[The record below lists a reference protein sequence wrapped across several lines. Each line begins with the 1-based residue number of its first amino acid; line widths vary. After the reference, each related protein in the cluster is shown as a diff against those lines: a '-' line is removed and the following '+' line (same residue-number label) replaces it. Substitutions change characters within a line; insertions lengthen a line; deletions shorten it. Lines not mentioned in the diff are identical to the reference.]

1 MTYSLDSIAQLD
13 HSKDFA
19 RLHQKFHQF
28 NPLKVLRVDQF
39 EIRHS
44 NVLAWLLDPNE
55 NHQLGSFF
63 IKKLLS
69 RLIMRPENE
78 EKAEGWNFLSY
89 IYASFSDA
97 EVYREVKTET
107 NRYID
112 LLIIVP
118 SQKLVL
124 LIENKFHAGESLGQL
139 EDYLSYARKCF
150 EKDGY
155 TILPVFLTLA
165 SDAPS
170 FQDYWVL
177 DYYDVLEIIQSH
189 IEFNREAM
197 SDNVYDFLVYY
208 TAILQEQLVQDE
220 EANELALEVYQA
232 NQAAIDLLF
241 LSQHEEYRKQ
251 PRYRKVFEQM
261 TEITDEQKHALRKIY
276 EKKKQ
281 TIDFIFK
288 IGSNVLREAFLS
300 FVQLENIPEEVY
312 RAHIRVPNF
321 ILPEWQDF
329 AETIGEPEGEYWLGH
344 GLIIWFERTWDDRLK
359 INVEVGPIPF
369 EKRLK
374 LLNALE
380 NQGVSISPSAKQEG
394 KKYTKIYTQTTEIS
408 DWANKQVIVEGMG
421 RLYHDPD
428 LHSLFKKV
436 ALAVASIEESSEGVS
451 EESASYYGHFPKGK
465 IPADAFLKF
474 AKSQGI
480 PMDHYRIQNRIA
492 SFLLPV
498 FRKLEK
504 SFGGTRHK
512 WWWHDSTFTYWFER
526 LNDDRLKL
534 TLELGPLYP
543 EKRLAI
549 IHELEAQGL
558 TISDKS
564 KQPSSRYTRLF
575 SKSIFIMNWEDE
587 EEIYREM
594 EELFNDQKNQ
604 MILQMIE
611 TIQYN
616 YGGVI

>member
-89 IYASFSDA
+89 FYASFSDA

-329 AETIGEPEGEYWLGH
+329 AETIGEPEGEYWLG
-344 GLIIWFERTWDDRLK
+344 
-359 INVEVGPIPF
+359 
-369 EKRLK
+369 
-374 LLNALE
+374 
-380 NQGVSISPSAKQEG
+380 
-394 KKYTKIYTQTTEIS
+394 
-408 DWANKQVIVEGMG
+408 
-421 RLYHDPD
+421 
-428 LHSLFKKV
+428 
-436 ALAVASIEESSEGVS
+436 
-451 EESASYYGHFPKGK
+451 
-465 IPADAFLKF
+465 
-474 AKSQGI
+474 
-480 PMDHYRIQNRIA
+480 
-492 SFLLPV
+492 
-498 FRKLEK
+498 
-504 SFGGTRHK
+504 
-512 WWWHDSTFTYWFER
+512 
-526 LNDDRLKL
+526 
-534 TLELGPLYP
+534 
-543 EKRLAI
+543 
-549 IHELEAQGL
+549 
-558 TISDKS
+558 
-564 KQPSSRYTRLF
+564 
-575 SKSIFIMNWEDE
+575 
-587 EEIYREM
+587 
-594 EELFNDQKNQ
+594 
-604 MILQMIE
+604 
-611 TIQYN
+611 
-616 YGGVI
+616 